1 VLPVEV
7 IVFLDNVL
15 NIYIWIVI
23 AAAIP
28 WISQNLYNPIVAAAP
43 LTEPVLAPL
52 AVPAAL
58 EDVRPISPMIAILLI
73 QWAVN
78 PCCGRS
84 WARRNE
90 ETTVRSTPMDIRQQ
104 QFTVKMFRGF
114 DTQEVDTFLEDLA
127 ADYEALLK
135 ENSLLKEQLQ
145 ALEERTRGLEERE
158 KVLQETLVTTQRL
171 VEEMKDQARREATVI
186 IREAEVQADRI
197 IEVSRAAEG
206 NLQSEIIALKRTRR
220 QLTEGLRST
229 VEMYQR
235 LLEQDL
241 KAAAGDEPEKS

>member
-1 VLPVEV
+1 MR
-7 IVFLDNVL
+7 I
-15 NIYIWIVI
+15 
-23 AAAIP
+23 
-28 WISQNLYNPIVAAAP
+28 
-43 LTEPVLAPL
+43 
-52 AVPAAL
+52 
-58 EDVRPISPMIAILLI
+58 
-73 QWAVN
+73 
-78 PCCGRS
+78 
-84 WARRNE
+84 
-90 ETTVRSTPMDIRQQ
+90 TPMDIRQQ

-145 ALEERTRGLEERE
+145 ALEERLRGLEERE

-171 VEEMKDQARREATVI
+171 VEEMKDQARREASII

-197 IEVSRAAEG
+197 IEASRTAEG

-220 QLTEGLRST
+220 QLAEGLRST

-235 LLEQDL
+235 LLDQDL
-241 KAAAGDEPEKS
+241 KADAGDEPAKS

>member
-1 VLPVEV
+1 
-7 IVFLDNVL
+7 
-15 NIYIWIVI
+15 
-23 AAAIP
+23 
-28 WISQNLYNPIVAAAP
+28 
-43 LTEPVLAPL
+43 
-52 AVPAAL
+52 
-58 EDVRPISPMIAILLI
+58 VRI
-73 QWAVN
+73 
-78 PCCGRS
+78 
-84 WARRNE
+84 
-90 ETTVRSTPMDIRQQ
+90 TPMDIRQQ

-171 VEEMKDQARREATVI
+171 VEEMKDQARREAAVI
-186 IREAEVQADRI
+186 IREGEVQADRI
-197 IEVSRAAEG
+197 IEASRTAEG

-220 QLTEGLRST
+220 QLAEGLRST

-241 KAAAGDEPEKS
+241 KAAAGDEPENS

>member
-1 VLPVEV
+1 
-7 IVFLDNVL
+7 
-15 NIYIWIVI
+15 
-23 AAAIP
+23 
-28 WISQNLYNPIVAAAP
+28 
-43 LTEPVLAPL
+43 
-52 AVPAAL
+52 
-58 EDVRPISPMIAILLI
+58 VRI
-73 QWAVN
+73 
-78 PCCGRS
+78 
-84 WARRNE
+84 
-90 ETTVRSTPMDIRQQ
+90 TPMDIRQQ

-127 ADYEALLK
+127 EDYEALLK

-145 ALEERTRGLEERE
+145 ALEERARGLEERE

-171 VEEMKDQARREATVI
+171 VEEMKDQARREAAVI

-197 IEVSRAAEG
+197 IGASRAAEG

-220 QLTEGLRST
+220 QLAEGLRST

-241 KAAAGDEPEKS
+241 KAAAGDEPAKS

>member
-1 VLPVEV
+1 
-7 IVFLDNVL
+7 
-15 NIYIWIVI
+15 
-23 AAAIP
+23 
-28 WISQNLYNPIVAAAP
+28 
-43 LTEPVLAPL
+43 
-52 AVPAAL
+52 
-58 EDVRPISPMIAILLI
+58 VRI
-73 QWAVN
+73 
-78 PCCGRS
+78 
-84 WARRNE
+84 
-90 ETTVRSTPMDIRQQ
+90 TPMDIRQQ

-171 VEEMKDQARREATVI
+171 VEEMKDQARREAAVI

-197 IEVSRAAEG
+197 IEASRTAEG

-220 QLTEGLRST
+220 QLAEGLRST

-241 KAAAGDEPEKS
+241 KAAHGDEPENS

>member
-1 VLPVEV
+1 
-7 IVFLDNVL
+7 
-15 NIYIWIVI
+15 
-23 AAAIP
+23 
-28 WISQNLYNPIVAAAP
+28 
-43 LTEPVLAPL
+43 
-52 AVPAAL
+52 
-58 EDVRPISPMIAILLI
+58 VRI
-73 QWAVN
+73 
-78 PCCGRS
+78 
-84 WARRNE
+84 
-90 ETTVRSTPMDIRQQ
+90 TPMDIRQQ

-145 ALEERTRGLEERE
+145 ALEERLRGLEERE

-171 VEEMKDQARREATVI
+171 VEEMKDQARREAAVI

-197 IEVSRAAEG
+197 IEASRSAEG
-206 NLQSEIIALKRTRR
+206 SLQSEIIALKRTRR
-220 QLTEGLRST
+220 QLVEGLRST

-241 KAAAGDEPEKS
+241 KAAAGDEPAKS